1 MENKSSLKK
10 LKSIFVEKDDTPK
23 SLQKGKGVF
32 IFAMI
37 IVSLLHF
44 CVFYIGINARSIVL
58 AFQRMGFD
66 DNNVSYYYFS
76 LQNFADFFHELT
88 ISDTPISYAFINTLK
103 YFVVDSIMLFP
114 ISVIISYFLYK
125 KIVGYKTFRIIFYLP
140 HIISSVVVVATFINF
155 VRLGGPFEILY
166 HSITGKTMSSPFAEN
181 RATNTIIIYT
191 VWRGLAGNFIL
202 FGGAMNRIPNEIM
215 ESVQLENCG
224 WFKELVSF
232 VVPLCWDTIA
242 TLWIMS
248 WVGLFQA
255 SGPILLF
262 NIESK
267 KAYTVSFWIFK
278 QVTAGSYAYPA
289 AVGLLLTLISFPIVL
304 FVKWL
309 LNKVEGVEY

>member
-1 MENKSSLKK
+1 MKKSFGYRVKEL
-10 LKSIFVEKDDTPK
+10 FTEKDDTPK

-32 IFAMI
+32 ILAMV

-44 CVFYIGINARSIVL
+44 FVFYVGINARSIIL

-66 DNNVSYYYFS
+66 ENNVSYYYFS
-76 LQNFADFFHELT
+76 LQNFADFFNELT
-88 ISDTPISYAFINTLK
+88 IADTPISYAFVNTLK

-125 KIVGYKTFRIIFYLP
+125 KVIGYKTFRIVFYLP
-140 HIISSVVVVATFINF
+140 HIISGVVVVATFINF
-155 VRLGGPFEILY
+155 VRLGGPLEMLY
-166 HSITGKTMSSPFAEN
+166 NSITGKAMSSPFAED
-181 RATNTIIIYT
+181 RATNTIIIYM

-224 WFKELVSF
+224 WLKELWNF

-267 KAYTVSFWIFK
+267 KAYTISFWIFK

-289 AVGLLLTLISFPIVL
+289 AVGLLLTIFSFPIVL